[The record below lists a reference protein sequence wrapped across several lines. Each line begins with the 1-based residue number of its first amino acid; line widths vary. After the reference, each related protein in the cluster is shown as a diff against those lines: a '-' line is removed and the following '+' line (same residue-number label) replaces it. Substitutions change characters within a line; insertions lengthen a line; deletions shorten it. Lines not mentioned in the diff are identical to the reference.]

1 MTVGECALRDHL
13 PVPHR
18 RSPPHNICSIYLP
31 KFRSLLNQAFQKIL
45 PSGAL
50 SVFQRF
56 QKFYE
61 KIFQNV
67 SEAVVK
73 LKYFYRKS
81 SFEHCEISST

>member
-31 KFRSLLNQAFQKIL
+31 KFRSLLNQALKKKKKIL

-50 SVFQRF
+50 SVFKRF
-56 QKFYE
+56 QKL
-61 KIFQNV
+61 FQKKFR
-67 SEAVVK
+67 SISRPIVK
-73 LKYFYRKS
+73 LKCLF
-81 SFEHCEISST
+81 

>member
-50 SVFQRF
+50 SVFKRLHKYY
-56 QKFYE
+56 QK
-61 KIFQNV
+61 KFQNV
-67 SEAVVK
+67 SDPIVK
-73 LKYFYRKS
+73 PKYIFKG
-81 SFEHCEISST
+81 EHPLSIVR